1 LIRFEDTLFHA
12 EQVMKHVCQC
22 GGGIYAGNDES
33 ENMFRPIVDEAKW
46 SHKHSQNNL
55 VSAIIKYGT
64 DATRYRQMTPEDL
77 EFARNTWDNELIEAF
92 HYKRN

>member
-64 DATRYRQMTPEDL
+64 DATRYRQMPPEDL
-77 EFARNTWDNELIEAF
+77 
-92 HYKRN
+92 